1 MKEVLMEEQHLH
13 NDDTVEI
20 VISSG
25 IKDIELA
32 KKDANDLAWEHST
45 EFAKATGI
53 SLGSEEFEELFR
65 VLSLQ
70 YEANTNHLKYF
81 LTTAILTVR
90 DLLESKT
97 LALPHS
103 NDKITS
109 EEVLELITSAARVL
123 MASYVWIAGGQAIS
137 WPTND
142 ELPETVNI
150 PFYFDKDDV
159 IIIDRE
165 V

>member
-1 MKEVLMEEQHLH
+1 VLMEELH
-13 NDDTVEI
+13 SHSDDTVEI
-20 VISSG
+20 VISSS
-25 IKDIELA
+25 IKDIEIA

-45 EFAKATGI
+45 EFAKATGV
-53 SLGSEEFEELFR
+53 SLGSEEFEQLFR
-65 VLSLQ
+65 TLSIQ
-70 YEANTNHLKYF
+70 YETNTNHLKYF

-90 DLLESKT
+90 ELLESES

-103 NDKITS
+103 TDKITS
-109 EEVLELITSAARVL
+109 DEVLELITSAARVL

-150 PFYFDKDDV
+150 PFIFDKDE
-159 IIIDRE
+159 IIVIDRE

>member
-1 MKEVLMEEQHLH
+1 MEELH
-13 NDDTVEI
+13 SHSDDTVEI
-20 VISSG
+20 VISSS
-25 IKDIELA
+25 IKDIEIA

-45 EFAKATGI
+45 EFAKATGV
-53 SLGSEEFEELFR
+53 SLGSEEFEQLFR
-65 VLSLQ
+65 KLSIQ
-70 YEANTNHLKYF
+70 YETNTNHLKYF

-90 DLLESKT
+90 ELLESES
-97 LALPHS
+97 LALPH
-103 NDKITS
+103 NTDKITS
-109 EEVLELITSAARVL
+109 DEVLELITTAARVL

-150 PFYFDKDDV
+150 PFIFDKDDI